1 MLDNKEK
8 QKKLNID
15 YFLGCGCY
23 QILHFIL
30 SQFVNNANAFNMTM
44 MAFGKIV
51 PKWTCLDWD
60 LNQTSSAANSKQ
72 MCSLLKNLT
81 CENMTR
87 TSDFKSVVFEWNL
100 LCDKLPAVFMAIT
113 VQMFGV
119 FIGSPIWGQ
128 LSDWYGRKWTLFAS
142 FGGLLAV
149 GLGSAW
155 SPNMTVFT
163 VVRFFIGFFCGG
175 TITTNYVY
183 QSEFLV
189 AKHRLWINSVAGW
202 PLAYMIMALIGY
214 LTADWRSMTIV
225 SNLISVPGLVI
236 LCFMK
241 ESPRWLM
248 QKGKYSTAT
257 NSLSFVMKL
266 NCVKNNEGDKVES
279 LMQTNKDLH
288 QKSMGKK
295 YAFYHL
301 FMTKKMALETIVLSF
316 CFFTIACISFGIV
329 FDTDSLG
336 GNRFFNFFLYAA
348 LRYVAS
354 ALTITFDSCFKSFGR
369 KLLFLIPMSIVAA
382 SSAAIAILKAYEF
395 EGTIYIRVVAMI
407 AATVTSPVWT
417 TITLSVAEIY
427 PTPIRNLGV
436 GFNATFSRLGGIVTP
451 PLLYLSDLWLP
462 SSYLIFALLGVV
474 SCILHG
480 IYIPET
486 KGLLLPETMP
496 KKLST
501 IKERSGSATTRSNSF
516 NHYKFNE
523 LTEKS

>member
-1 MLDNKEK
+1 MISQKP
-8 QKKLNID
+8 KKLNID

-23 QILHFIL
+23 QILHFVL

-44 MAFGKIV
+44 MAFGKVV
-51 PKWTCLDWD
+51 PVWTCLDWD
-60 LNQTSSAANSKQ
+60 FNQTSSGANSEQ
-72 MCSLLKNLT
+72 MCSMLKNFT
-81 CENMTR
+81 CQNMTM
-87 TSDFKSVVFEWNL
+87 TSDFKSVVFEWGL
-100 LCDKLPAVFMAIT
+100 LCDKLSTVFMAIT
-113 VQMFGV
+113 VQMLGV

-142 FGGLLAV
+142 FAGLLV
-149 GLGSAW
+149 LGFGSAW

-163 VVRFFIGFFCGG
+163 VIRFFIGFFCGG

-183 QSEFLV
+183 QSEFLT

-202 PLAYMIMALIGY
+202 PLAYMIMALVGY
-214 LTADWRSMTIV
+214 LTADWRNMTIV

-248 QKGKYSTAT
+248 QKGKYNSAE
-257 NSLSFVMKL
+257 NSLAFVMKL
-266 NCVKNNEGDKVES
+266 NCFKNKDGEKIES
-279 LMQTNKDLH
+279 FMQTNMELN
-288 QKSMGKK
+288 QKTMGKK

-301 FMTKKMALETIVLSF
+301 FMTKKMAIETTVVSF

-329 FDTDSLG
+329 FDTDSLV
-336 GNRFFNFFLYAA
+336 GNRFFNFFLYAL
-348 LRYVAS
+348 LRYAAS
-354 ALTITFDSCFKSFGR
+354 GFTITADSCIKSFGR
-369 KLLFLIPMSIVAA
+369 KTLFLIPMSVVAT
-382 SSAAIAILKAYEF
+382 SCAAIAVLKAYGF
-395 EGTIYIRVVAMI
+395 QRSIYVNVVAMI

-417 TITLSVAEIY
+417 TITLSAAELY
-427 PTPIRNLGV
+427 PTPIRNLAV
-436 GFNATFSRLGGIVTP
+436 GFNAIFSRLGGIVTP
-451 PLLYLSDLWLP
+451 QLLYLSKFWLP
-462 SSYLIFALLGVV
+462 SSYVIFAILAAI

-480 IYIPET
+480 LFIPET
-486 KGLLLPETMP
+486 KGHLLPETMP

-516 NHYKFNE
+516 NVYKFNE